1 MSSDCIF
8 CKIIAGEMPAA
19 TVYEDEST
27 IAFLDI
33 SPITRGHTLVVPR
46 EHCETILDAPDAS
59 LKETIL
65 AVAGVARAMKTALGA
80 VAVSVTQA
88 NGELA
93 GQVVPHVHFHVI
105 PRCPEDPRAACWDSG
120 KYESQGEMEAI
131 AETLRSALAQQQPGG
146 HRGRIDA

>member
-19 TVYEDEST
+19 TVYEDASA

-33 SPITRGHTLVVPR
+33 NPITRGHTLVVPR
-46 EHCETILDAPDAS
+46 EHCETILTAPDTV

-65 AVAGVARAMKTALGA
+65 AVARVTRAMETALGA
-80 VAVSVTQA
+80 AAVNVTQA

-93 GQVVPHVHFHVI
+93 GQVVPHLHFHVI
-105 PRCPEDPRAACWDSG
+105 PRCPEDPRATCWDSG
-120 KYESQGEMEAI
+120 KYESQEEMEAI
-131 AETLRSALAQQQPGG
+131 AGTIRSALA
-146 HRGRIDA
+146 